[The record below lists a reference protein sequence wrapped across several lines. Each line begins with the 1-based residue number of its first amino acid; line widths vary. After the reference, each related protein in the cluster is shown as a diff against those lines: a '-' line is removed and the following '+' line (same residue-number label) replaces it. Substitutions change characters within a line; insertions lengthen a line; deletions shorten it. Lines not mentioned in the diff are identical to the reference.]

1 MQVVLCLPTRGTPVG
16 PAGVLF
22 FTLWHGYFD
31 NITRHTDL
39 VGLTVKQIISLDF
52 IVACLLGPTA
62 QNVCIKQL
70 VAGNSSNLGWT
81 RQQRVCP
88 TEYLI
93 RLYGVLIL
101 RRWCQPE
108 QRNIVHGDQ
117 TCSQPCRRIRLTIS
131 RDHNRANFV
140 RCHRQLSGTRWT
152 EGFSYVPV
160 RVGNQSQ
167 FHQSTYK

>member
-1 MQVVLCLPTRGTPVG
+1 MQLVLYLPTRGTPVG

-22 FTLWHGYFD
+22 LWHGYFD
-31 NITRHTDL
+31 NVARHTDCIL
-39 VGLTVKQIISLDF
+39 ALELIQRLD
-52 IVACLLGPTA
+52 IVVAGLLGPA
-62 QNVCIKQL
+62 ALGIRVKQL
-70 VAGNSSNLGWT
+70 VAGNSGDLGRP
-81 RQQRVCP
+81 RQQWIWP

-93 RLYGVLIL
+93 RQNGVAIL
-101 RRWCQPE
+101 RCRRQPE
-108 QRNIVHGDQ
+108 QRNIVHSDQ

-131 RDHNRANFV
+131 RDYNRANFV